1 MELQICQMASQKK
14 VVESMFSFFNLSANV
29 SKFKFLFICHNFL
42 FGLDKIRKIISF
54 GILKMVLF

>member
-1 MELQICQMASQKK
+1 MASQKK

-42 FGLDKIRKIISF
+42 FGLDKIRKITLF
-54 GILKMVLF
+54 GILKMVVI